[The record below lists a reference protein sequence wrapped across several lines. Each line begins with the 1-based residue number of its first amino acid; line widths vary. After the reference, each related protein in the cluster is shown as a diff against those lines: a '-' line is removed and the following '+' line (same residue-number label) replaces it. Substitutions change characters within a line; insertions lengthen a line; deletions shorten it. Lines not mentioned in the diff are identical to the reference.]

1 MPAESLVVCL
11 GDSNTQGQFSANYV
25 KRLQDRWPGTRF
37 INAGVNGQLA
47 YNITQRLDEVVAQQ
61 PDVVTLLV
69 GTNDVNAQFDA
80 SWLARYRMG
89 PLEWLWRCGTY
100 LRWLPLRRA
109 D

>member
-80 SWLARYRMG
+80 SWLPATASSSAC
-89 PLEWLWRCGTY
+89 PST
-100 LRWLPLRRA
+100 RRGLGSA
-109 D
+109 SRST